1 MCRLLAYVGKT
12 IQLDNLLF
20 QPQHSL
26 VVQSYQPQEMTA
38 GIVNADGFG
47 IGWHHLSNQ
56 DCPYTYKNTLP
67 IWSDINLPHIARY
80 IKSRCFVGYVRSATP
95 GLPVDLINCQPFT
108 DQKLLFIH
116 NGYIDNFRQKLYRG
130 IRRELNDI
138 TYQAIQGNTDSEHIW
153 ALILSYLHQQDIHS
167 LGQSAIENA
176 VEQALL
182 HLTQLALT
190 HQTDFSANVIIS
202 DGDRLIASRYSN
214 RAYQPSLYWIKN
226 SPEYPDAVIVAS
238 EPMFEGKWHSCP
250 ENSIL
255 LVNQDLEII
264 INPIP

>member
-1 MCRLLAYVGKT
+1 MCRLLAYVGKP
-12 IQLDNLLF
+12 IHLDNLLF
-20 QPQHSL
+20 EPQHSL

-38 GIVNADGFG
+38 GVLNADGFG

-56 DCPYTYKNTLP
+56 DAPYTYKNILP
-67 IWSDINLPHIARY
+67 IWSDVNLPHISRY
-80 IKSRCFVGYVRSATP
+80 VESGCFVGYVRSATP

-116 NGYIDNFRQKLYRG
+116 NGYIDNFRQKLYRE
-130 IRRELNDI
+130 IRRELNDL

-153 ALILSYLHQQDIHS
+153 ALILSYLHQQDPS
-167 LGQSAIENA
+167 KLAIKDA
-176 VEQALL
+176 VEEALL
-182 HLTQLALT
+182 HLSELALA
-190 HQTDFSANVIIS
+190 HQADFSANIIIS

-214 RAYQPSLYWIKN
+214 RDYQPSLYWIKN
-226 SPEYPDAVIVAS
+226 NPNYPNAVIIAS

-264 INPIP
+264 INPIT